1 MNAAATQSP
10 ITSQYPSPPADL
22 EPSPRTTH
30 GPAWHRRVHGLHVV
44 SLQGTFE
51 EMGRQ
56 HGALL
61 SREIRRGPIPYYRT
75 FTQKMARGAV
85 PAPLAEGLRV
95 LLRQTVGR
103 SVQKQLPPYAIETM
117 RGLADGAGLPFEEVL
132 DGCVMP
138 DTLVWLASRVIQAK
152 RVPPAVKHRL
162 ALGLGCT
169 SAIAW
174 GAATRDGKLLH
185 ARNFDYHGVS
195 CWPST
200 AAVLFHT
207 PAKGQ
212 RYVAA
217 GAAGVAMGGITAMN
231 EAGLSLTVHQHMF
244 TDRARLGGSP
254 IGCVG
259 DEIMREARSLDDAEA
274 ILGRQ
279 RPTGCWTY
287 LVADGRARE
296 VLAWEENPDRN
307 AAIRVPTSE
316 SCFGYANVYLDRALG
331 DTERDLYPTYWRHNQ
346 ARHARANEL
355 LRERSAPLDAAG
367 MGAILA
373 DVGDARCR
381 LRDSIAM
388 TLTVGSVVFRP
399 EDGVMWLGSGE
410 APTSH
415 GTFIPFSLAKGDHA
429 PEHGTFTPGDAH
441 DARMRDAFEHWRR
454 TYVAYVDHDDLAD
467 ARKELAM
474 ACALAPEQPAFHAVA
489 GLFALQAGDA
499 RDAIASFDRA
509 IALGHPDAAR
519 LASFHLWRARAAD
532 VAGDRAHADRDYRA
546 VLASQPDPMVFEAA
560 KQGLRKP
567 YDKRRAARLHVEMS
581 LGDVMAP

>member
-1 MNAAATQSP
+1 MIASSP
-10 ITSQYPSPPADL
+10 IPTPPSSAD
-22 EPSPRTTH
+22 PSPRTAH
-30 GPAWHRRVHGLHVV
+30 GPSWHRRVHGIHVL
-44 SLQGTFE
+44 SLRGTFE

-61 SREIRRGPIPYYRT
+61 ASEIRRGPIPYYRT
-75 FTQKMARGAV
+75 FTQKLARGAV
-85 PAPLAEGLRV
+85 PGPLSEALR
-95 LLRQTVGR
+95 LALRHTVGR
-103 SVQKQLPPYAIETM
+103 KVGEQLPPFALETM
-117 RGLADGAGLPFEEVL
+117 RGLAEGAGLPFDEVL
-132 DGCVMP
+132 DGCTMP
-138 DTLVWLASRVIQAK
+138 DTLVWLASRVIELR
-152 RVPPAVKHRL
+152 RVPPAVRHRL

-169 SAIAW
+169 SAVAW
-174 GAATRDGKLLH
+174 GAATKDGKLLH

-207 PAKGQ
+207 PARRAVGLGQ
-212 RYVAA
+212 RYVAC

-244 TDRARLGGSP
+244 TDRARLGGTP

-259 DEIMREARSLDDAEA
+259 DEIMREATSLADAEA
-274 ILGRQ
+274 ILARH
-279 RPTGCWTY
+279 RPIGCWTY
-287 LVADGRARE
+287 LVADGRRRE
-296 VLAWEENPDRN
+296 VLCWEENPDRN
-307 AAIRVPTSE
+307 VTLRVPSAETT
-316 SCFGYANVYLDRALG
+316 FGYANVYLDRALG

-346 ARHARANEL
+346 ARHARSNEL
-355 LRERSAPLDAAG
+355 LKAQAGSLDAAG

-399 EDGVMWLGSGE
+399 EDGVLWLGSGE

-415 GTFIPFSLAKGDHA
+415 GAFIPFSLASGDHA

-454 TYVAYVDHDDLAD
+454 TYVAYVDDDDLQG
-467 ARKELAM
+467 ARKELSM

-499 RDAIASFDRA
+499 RDATAGFDRA

-532 VAGDRAHADRDYRA
+532 VAGDRASAERSYRA
-546 VLASQPDPMVFEAA
+546 ALGGQPDPMVHEAA

-567 YDKRRAARLHVEMS
+567 YDARRAKRLHVEMS